1 MGFYSGRVT
10 FLRFKV
16 NGPRPGHFDEDFL
29 ERLRSRSAGRS
40 RLASADGIEVGWAAG
55 DHVLDTEFDLAKNII
70 NETLHF
76 DLRIDTDKLPSDLL
90 KAYYSVELKALTANN
105 PSGFPSARQKREAK
119 EAARDRLEAEAKD
132 GRFRKHKCI
141 PVLWD
146 ARSNEVFFGATALTN
161 VERFAALFQQTFG
174 HDLEAMT
181 AGSRA
186 HFLAE
191 LHGRTRSVEDA
202 SPSAFVPTLATSDVA
217 WIADEASR
225 DFLGNEFILWLWW
238 QTETISDTIP
248 LADQSEATVMIAR
261 SLTLECPRGM
271 TGSGTISHEGPTRLP
286 EAKRA
291 VQAGKLPRKAGLTI
305 VRHDEQY
312 EFTIHAETLAV
323 GSAKLPSLP
332 EDITEA
338 RAKLETRADQ
348 VRNLAETV
356 DLLYDAFGKVRH
368 SNEWSKTLPLMQKWL
383 HREDRKPS
391 GNAGA

>member
-1 MGFYSGRVT
+1 MGFFSGRVT

-16 NGPRPGHFDEDFL
+16 NGPRPGHFGEDHL
-29 ERLRSRSAGRS
+29 DRLSSRAAGRS
-40 RLASADGIEVGWAAG
+40 KLASADGIEVGWTAG
-55 DHVLDTEFDLAKNII
+55 DHVLDLEFDLAKNII

-76 DLRIDTDKLPSDLL
+76 ELRIDTDKLPTDLL
-90 KAYYSVELKALTANN
+90 KAYTAVELKALSANN

-132 GRFRKHKCI
+132 GRFRKRKCI

-146 ARSNEVFFGATALTN
+146 ARSNEVFFGATALSN
-161 VERFAALFQQTFG
+161 VDQFVSLFQQSFG
-174 HDLEAMT
+174 HDLEALT
-181 AGSRA
+181 AGGRA

-191 LHGRTRSVEDA
+191 LHGRTRFVEDA
-202 SPSAFVPTLATSDVA
+202 QPSAFIPSLASSDVA

-225 DFLGNEFILWLWW
+225 DFLGNEFLLWLWW
-238 QTETISDTIP
+238 TTEINSDSIT
-248 LADQSEATVMIAR
+248 LADDSEATIMIAR

-291 VQAGKLPRKAGLTI
+291 VQAGKLPRKAGLTV

-312 EFTIHAETLAV
+312 ELTLHAETLGV
-323 GSAKLPSLP
+323 GSAKLPAVP
-332 EDITEA
+332 EDITDS

-348 VRNLAETV
+348 IRSLAETM
-356 DLLYDAFGKVRH
+356 DLLYDAFGAIRH

-383 HREDRKPS
+383 AREERKAPER
-391 GNAGA
+391 